1 MSRMSSLP
9 RWAFV
14 PLCLVV
20 GVVLIWLSYPGGL
33 TAACRDMHD
42 SGELNEQIAT
52 AQQMSEELSD
62 RSLQVADRIAL
73 KEALVARLVSGELNL
88 GEVADQFAELNAAD
102 PMKTTTLRWR
112 YGEVPDDE
120 LAARSVIEYV
130 DSRDLPNRTQV
141 LDRLDRQFQAR
152 FGHRPGP

>member
-1 MSRMSSLP
+1 MSRVLSLP

-20 GVVLIWLSYPGGL
+20 ATGLVALSYPGGL
-33 TAACRDMHD
+33 AAACRDVQD
-42 SGELNEQIAT
+42 SGELNEAITT
-52 AQQMSEELSD
+52 AQQESEELSD
-62 RSLQVADRIAL
+62 RTLHVADRIAV
-73 KEALVARLVSGELNL
+73 KEALVTRLVEGELTL
-88 GEVADQFAELNAAD
+88 DQVAAQFAELNATE
-102 PMKTTTLRWR
+102 PIKMTSLRWR
-112 YGEVPDDE
+112 YGELPDDE

-130 DSRDLPNRTQV
+130 DSRDLPNRTQI